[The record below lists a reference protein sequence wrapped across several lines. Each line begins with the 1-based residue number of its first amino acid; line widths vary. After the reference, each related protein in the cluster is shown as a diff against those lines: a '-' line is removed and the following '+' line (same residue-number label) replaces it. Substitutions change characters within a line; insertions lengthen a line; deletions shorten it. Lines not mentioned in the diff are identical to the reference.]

1 MLWQGTGEPE
11 VGGKLGAVF
20 SCGMVWPRQQD
31 AALEKANTVQGCI
44 RQGVFSADLT
54 TVQGAARIS
63 LLRGLCLTLVPQQ
76 GEVECEEG
84 GKGCC
89 GLLRQTEPLA

>member
-11 VGGKLGAVF
+11 VGGKLGAVL
-20 SCGMVWPRQQD
+20 SCGVVWLCQQD
-31 AALEKANTVQGCI
+31 AALEKANMVQGCI

-54 TVQGAARIS
+54 LVQGTARIS

-76 GEVECEEG
+76 GEIEYEEG

-89 GLLRQTEPLA
+89 GSDKQSL